1 MKLIG
6 ESTIPD
12 PDTVGNWLRRMGGSE
27 SGEMGLKGL
36 DKVRESINQRIL
48 RRDDV
53 KECTL
58 DADAEGS
65 GTKF

>member
-1 MKLIG
+1 MR
-6 ESTIPD
+6 D
-12 PDTVGNWLRRMGGSE
+12 SE
-27 SGEMGLKGL
+27 RGEMGLKGL